1 MALMLMFLVLFGF
14 GILFR
19 YYTRETRCGW
29 LTWVIPLGIYAL
41 GICADL
47 GESAMVLLF
56 FLGFG
61 VGALCFGAGY
71 RIHRF
76 CGARL

>member
-1 MALMLMFLVLFGF
+1 MVLWLIFLVLFGF

-29 LTWVIPLGIYAL
+29 LTWVLPLGLYAL
-41 GICADL
+41 GIRADL
-47 GESAMVLLF
+47 GDSAVVLLF
-56 FLGFG
+56 FLVFG

-71 RIHRF
+71 RIHRA
-76 CGARL
+76 CGIRS

>member
-41 GICADL
+41 GICADKT
-47 GESAMVLLF
+47 GIAQHKVGKDYVA
-56 FLGFG
+56 GFSG
-61 VGALCFGAGY
+61 TTSPHNYLQ
-71 RIHRF
+71 
-76 CGARL
+76 